1 MSEPITKPRVSA
13 AAKIVLV
20 LAAAAVLLAVFALA
34 APGSKFFFPLVSLWC
49 NLALFACV
57 LLVLRAAG
65 IKFDLFHKAVLVGL
79 WAAALVY
86 FFWALGRRSFVYI
99 WDYVNYINKQY
110 WAEAAFLQGPAAGF
124 QYIFGSFAEDYTN
137 FITLFT
143 DSMLAR
149 NLAELLRRQGYTVDV
164 SSDGVSG
171 YDNASTDLYDLILL
185 DAMLPG
191 MDGFTLLR
199 KLRTGGH
206 AVPVLMLTARSDLSD
221 RVQGLDCGAD
231 YYLTKPFEPEE
242 LLACVRSLLRR
253 GGGDARTDDA
263 ITFGDL
269 RLEPGTFQLSCG
281 ERSLRLSRREYDLL
295 ELLLRSQGRV
305 VPKEQLLLKVWGYD
319 SDAEDN
325 NVEVYISFLRRKLT
339 HLHSAVTIRTRR
351 MVGYFLE
358 VEA

>member
-1 MSEPITKPRVSA
+1 MRLL
-13 AAKIVLV
+13 IVEDEV
-20 LAAAAVLLAVFALA
+20 RLADTLRQLL
-34 APGSKFFFPLVSLWC
+34 
-49 NLALFACV
+49 N
-57 LLVLRAAG
+57 
-65 IKFDLFHKAVLVGL
+65 
-79 WAAALVY
+79 
-86 FFWALGRRSFVYI
+86 
-99 WDYVNYINKQY
+99 
-110 WAEAAFLQGPAAGF
+110 
-124 QYIFGSFAEDYTN
+124 
-137 FITLFT
+137 
-143 DSMLAR
+143 
-149 NLAELLRRQGYTVDV
+149 RQGYTADV
-164 SSDGVSG
+164 YYDGVSG
-171 YDNASTDLYDLILL
+171 LDNATTGIYDLMVL
-185 DAMLPG
+185 DVMLPG
-191 MDGFTLLR
+191 MNGFQVVK
-199 KLRTGGH
+199 KLREAGVTT
-206 AVPVLMLTARSDLSD
+206 PVLMLTAKSDVGD
-221 RVQGLDCGAD
+221 RIHGLDCGAD

-281 ERSLRLSRREYDLL
+281 ERSLRLSRREYDML

>member
-1 MSEPITKPRVSA
+1 MR
-13 AAKIVLV
+13 
-20 LAAAAVLLAVFALA
+20 
-34 APGSKFFFPLVSLWC
+34 
-49 NLALFACV
+49 
-57 LLVLRAAG
+57 LLV
-65 IKFDLFHKAVLVGL
+65 I
-79 WAAALVY
+79 
-86 FFWALGRRSFVYI
+86 
-99 WDYVNYINKQY
+99 
-110 WAEAAFLQGPAAGF
+110 
-124 QYIFGSFAEDYTN
+124 EDEKR
-137 FITLFT
+137 
-143 DSMLAR
+143 LAR
-149 NLAELLRRQGYTVDV
+149 NLAELLRRQGYTVDI

-191 MDGFTLLR
+191 MDGFSLLR
-199 KLRTGGH
+199 KLRAGGH

-281 ERSLRLSRREYDLL
+281 ERSLRLSRREYDML

-325 NVEVYISFLRRKLT
+325 NVEVFISFLRRKLT